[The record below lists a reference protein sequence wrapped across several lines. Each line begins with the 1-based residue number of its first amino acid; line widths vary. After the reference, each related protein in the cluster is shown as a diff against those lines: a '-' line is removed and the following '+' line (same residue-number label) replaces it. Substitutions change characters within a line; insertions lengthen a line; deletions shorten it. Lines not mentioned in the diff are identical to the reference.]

1 MCHWLWRCILPDE
14 TLAPSDRINTSAIT
28 EQRQDVDENLKIAFS
43 VYYHNMMVACM
54 SSSCFSIFYTD
65 WNRQLFYLLFNYQMT
80 RACQNVIFPLSHGK
94 NMIWRRGTQ
103 QYQDQVVLRETFEGG
118 VKLSSNDNLLFLK
131 ILFANNTLYNSKA
144 LGNFIT
150 IQLLIVILEKKQE

>member
-1 MCHWLWRCILPDE
+1 
-14 TLAPSDRINTSAIT
+14 
-28 EQRQDVDENLKIAFS
+28 
-43 VYYHNMMVACM
+43 
-54 SSSCFSIFYTD
+54 
-65 WNRQLFYLLFNYQMT
+65 MT

-131 ILFANNTLYNSKA
+131 ILFANNTLQQQSSVRAMQYGLDMTVNAKIPDNLVHKLS
-144 LGNFIT
+144 FERFRI
-150 IQLLIVILEKKQE
+150 